1 MPSVAPTLAGP
12 LSAASGQS
20 SAPPRWTLDAGS
32 SPLAGA
38 PASAPADAPPVV
50 STRVRVRLSRYSL
63 ILRTKPSRICPG
75 LQGEGRHSEV
85 TASPAS
91 SRAAHSFFRAAAQ
104 QPDPSLALLW
114 GPVPELV
121 PALPAP
127 LPPSALPPPR
137 GEAHPCPQSPG
148 ARPASTLCFGSHH
161 LIHVHLC
168 KWVSRLKT
176 GSASFRIQST
186 FSGC

>member
-1 MPSVAPTLAGP
+1 MPSVAPTLGGP
-12 LSAASGQS
+12 LSAASGQP

-32 SPLAGA
+32 RPLAGA
-38 PASAPADAPPVV
+38 PASAPADAPPAV
-50 STRVRVRLSRYSL
+50 STGVRVRPSRHSL
-63 ILRTKPSRICPG
+63 VLRTEPFGISPG
-75 LQGEGRHSEV
+75 LQGAGRCSEV

-91 SRAAHSFFRAAAQ
+91 SLLRHTASVPLWHSPGGLR
-104 QPDPSLALLW
+104 PSRRR
-114 GPVPELV
+114 PSP
-121 PALPAP
+121 P
-127 LPPSALPPPR
+127 LPPAALLPGEVHPR
-137 GEAHPCPQSPG
+137 PQPPG

-176 GSASFRIQST
+176 GSASFMIHST